1 MILTPAWLQAIGS
14 VVTGLGAGL
23 GGWAALRGVN
33 AWRIEALGRR
43 KAELAEEVLAQFY
56 RARDALIWA
65 RLPAEGART
74 DVSAHDGDQA
84 AARDATAM
92 AAPIERLNQASQIF
106 SELQASR
113 YRFMAYFGE
122 EAAKPFDE
130 LRKMHKE
137 VLDAADSL
145 ARADQ
150 PGDGASHADRAAWSA
165 VIGRGAASQEDE
177 LAARLDRTIREI
189 ERICRPLID
198 EGRRAGFFTASPG
211 RRKRKES

>member
-1 MILTPAWLQAIGS
+1 MTDSAAWVSALGNLSTGLAAAVAGWAA
-14 VVTGLGAGL
+14 VRGLGA
-23 GGWAALRGVN
+23 
-33 AWRIEALGRR
+33 WRAETVGRR

-56 RARDALIWA
+56 RARDLMTWA
-65 RLPAEGART
+65 RFPG
-74 DVSAHDGDQA
+74 DGGLAPTEA
-84 AARDATAM
+84 AGSGG
-92 AAPIERLNQASQIF
+92 PVERLARESQLF

-122 EAAKPFDE
+122 EAAKPFDA

-165 VIGRGAASQEDE
+165 AIGRGAASQEDE
-177 LAARLDRTIREI
+177 LAARLDRAIREI

-198 EGRRAGFFTASPG
+198 EGRRAGFFRAPPG
-211 RRKRKES
+211 RRKRGEN

>member
-1 MILTPAWLQAIGS
+1 MTDSAAWVSALGNLSTGLAAAVAGWAA
-14 VVTGLGAGL
+14 VRGLGA
-23 GGWAALRGVN
+23 
-33 AWRIEALGRR
+33 WRAETVGRR

-56 RARDALIWA
+56 RARDLMTWA
-65 RLPAEGART
+65 RFPGDGGLAPTEAAGSGAP
-74 DVSAHDGDQA
+74 V
-84 AARDATAM
+84 
-92 AAPIERLNQASQIF
+92 ERLARESQLF

-130 LRKMHKE
+130 LRKIHKE

-165 VIGRGAASQEDE
+165 AIGRGAASQEDE
-177 LAARLDRTIREI
+177 LAARLDRAIHEI

-198 EGRRAGFFTASPG
+198 EGRRAGFFTALPR
-211 RRKRKES
+211 RRKRGEN

>member
-1 MILTPAWLQAIGS
+1 MTDSVAWVSALGS
-14 VVTGLGAGL
+14 LSTGLAAVVAGWAAVRGLGA
-23 GGWAALRGVN
+23 
-33 AWRIEALGRR
+33 WRAETVGRR

-56 RARDALIWA
+56 RARDLMTWA
-65 RLPAEGART
+65 RFPGDGTLAATEAVGSGAP
-74 DVSAHDGDQA
+74 V
-84 AARDATAM
+84 
-92 AAPIERLNQASQIF
+92 ERLARESQLF

-165 VIGRGAASQEDE
+165 VIGRGAASQGDE

>member
-1 MILTPAWLQAIGS
+1 MTDSAAWVSALGNLSTGLAAAVAGWAA
-14 VVTGLGAGL
+14 VRGLGA
-23 GGWAALRGVN
+23 
-33 AWRIEALGRR
+33 WRAETVGRR

-56 RARDALIWA
+56 RARDLMTWA
-65 RLPAEGART
+65 RFPG
-74 DVSAHDGDQA
+74 DGSL
-84 AARDATAM
+84 
-92 AAPIERLNQASQIF
+92 APTEAVGSGGPVERLARESQLF

-130 LRKMHKE
+130 LRKIHKE

-150 PGDGASHADRAAWSA
+150 PGDGASPSDRAAWNA
-165 VIGRGAASQEDE
+165 AIGRGAPSGEDE

-198 EGRRAGFFTASPG
+198 EGRRAGFFRAPPR
-211 RRKRKES
+211 RRKRGEN

>member
-1 MILTPAWLQAIGS
+1 MSDTASWLSAVGQLS
-14 VVTGLGAGL
+14 TGMAAMVA
-23 GGWAALRGVN
+23 GWAALRGLD
-33 AWRIEALGRR
+33 AWRLETVGRR

-56 RARDALIWA
+56 RARDLMTWA
-65 RLPAEGART
+65 RFPDEGEAEGGASQP
-74 DVSAHDGDQA
+74 V
-84 AARDATAM
+84 
-92 AAPIERLNQASQIF
+92 ERLARESELF

-130 LRKMHKE
+130 LRRMHKE
-137 VLDAADSL
+137 VLQAADSL

-150 PGDGASHADRAAWSA
+150 PGERASTADRAAWNA
-165 VIGRGAASQEDE
+165 TIGRGSALQQDE

-198 EGRRAGFFTASPG
+198 EGRQAGFFRPVSR
-211 RRKRKES
+211 RRKRQEN

>member
-1 MILTPAWLQAIGS
+1 MSDTASWLSAVGQLS
-14 VVTGLGAGL
+14 TGMAAMVA
-23 GGWAALRGVN
+23 GWAALRGLD
-33 AWRIEALGRR
+33 AWRAETVGRR

-56 RARDALIWA
+56 RARDLMTWA
-65 RLPAEGART
+65 RFPSEGAPEGGGASQP
-74 DVSAHDGDQA
+74 V
-84 AARDATAM
+84 
-92 AAPIERLNQASQIF
+92 ERLARESELF

-130 LRKMHKE
+130 LRRMHKE
-137 VLDAADSL
+137 VLEAADSL

-150 PGDGASHADRAAWSA
+150 PGEGASTVDRATWNAT
-165 VIGRGAASQEDE
+165 IGRGSALQQDE

-198 EGRRAGFFTASPG
+198 ESRQAGFFRPLSR
-211 RRKRKES
+211 RRKRQEN

>member
-1 MILTPAWLQAIGS
+1 MSDTASWLSAVGQLS
-14 VVTGLGAGL
+14 TGMAAMVA
-23 GGWAALRGVN
+23 GWAALRGLD
-33 AWRIEALGRR
+33 AWRLETVGRR

-56 RARDALIWA
+56 RARDLMTWA
-65 RLPAEGART
+65 RFPDEGGTEGGASQP
-74 DVSAHDGDQA
+74 V
-84 AARDATAM
+84 
-92 AAPIERLNQASQIF
+92 ERLARESELF

-130 LRKMHKE
+130 LRRMHKE
-137 VLDAADSL
+137 VLQAADSL

-150 PGDGASHADRAAWSA
+150 PGHSASTADRAAWNA
-165 VIGRGAASQEDE
+165 TIGRGSALQQDE

-198 EGRRAGFFTASPG
+198 EGRQAGFFRPVS
-211 RRKRKES
+211 RRSKREEN